1 MLSEQRSQLGF
12 IPTYGT
18 YNLIVSLQIELETL
32 NTATD
37 EINKLEIELEVNYN
51 NKTNI

>member
-18 YNLIVSLQIELETL
+18 HNFNISLQIELETL

-51 NKTNI
+51 NKAII

>member
-1 MLSEQRSQLGF
+1 MCFDGKYPESRLILGG
-12 IPTYGT
+12 I
-18 YNLIVSLQIELETL
+18 LLLVSFQIELETL

-51 NKTNI
+51 NN